1 MAFTEAELDY
11 LRTQPLARLATIQP
25 DGTPQVSPVGFSFN
39 AELGTIDIGGFT
51 MSTSQKYR
59 NVLSNDKVALVVDDL
74 PSTDPWRVR
83 CLEIRGTA
91 QAVPRSPACPE
102 GSDDALIRITPKRI
116 LSFGVIHLDQ
126 PPHEMTV
133 SKRNVPAGR
142 SERPGVRP
150 A

>member
-25 DGTPQVSPVGFSFN
+25 DGTPQVSPVGFSYN

-59 NVLSNDKVALVVDDL
+59 NVLTNLRVALVVDDV

-91 QAVPRSPACPE
+91 QAVPPS
-102 GSDDALIRITPKRI
+102 GSRPGTDDALIRITPQRI
-116 LSFGVIHLDQ
+116 LSFGVIHADQ
-126 PPHEMTV
+126 EPHRMTV
-133 SKRNVPAGR
+133 SKRNVPAAG
-142 SERPGVRP
+142 
-150 A
+150 